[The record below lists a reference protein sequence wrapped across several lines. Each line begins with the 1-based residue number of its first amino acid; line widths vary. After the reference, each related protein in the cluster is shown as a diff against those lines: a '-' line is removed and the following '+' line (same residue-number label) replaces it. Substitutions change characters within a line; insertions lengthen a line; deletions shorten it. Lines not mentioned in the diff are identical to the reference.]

1 MTVIAHLSDI
11 HFGAHDPQ
19 IVAAAEAWLIER
31 QPDLV
36 IISGD
41 LTQRARTHQFRQ
53 AADFIRRIRAGGVE
67 VLAVPGNHD
76 VPLYDVTRRL
86 LSPLGRYKR
95 LISRDPCPWFETD
108 TLAVLGI
115 NTARSI
121 AIKGGRIGHEQMRI
135 IEERFRHVPP
145 HKNRILVTHHPLF
158 GMPLGEDGKVSAAV
172 GRNTRAVE
180 FVKRANVDLALAGHF
195 HLPFAGSADAM
206 VENFGSL
213 LVVQAGTATSVR
225 LRGGEVQSFNWIELN
240 GRHDLTLQVMR
251 WQGETFHCA
260 TAARYLFANGT
271 WRKASQDSTA

>member
-1 MTVIAHLSDI
+1 MTSIAHLSDI

-19 IVAAAEAWLIER
+19 IVAALEAWLIER
-31 QPDLV
+31 QPELV

-41 LTQRARTHQFRQ
+41 LTQRARTRQFRQ
-53 AADFIRRIRAGGVE
+53 AADFIKRLRSGGVE

-108 TLAVLGI
+108 TIAVLGI

-135 IEERFRHVPP
+135 IEQRFRPVPP
-145 HKNRILVTHHPLF
+145 HKSRILVTHHPLF
-158 GMPLGEDGKVSAAV
+158 SMPLGESGKPSAAV
-172 GRNTRAVE
+172 GRNTRAIA
-180 FVKRANVDLALAGHF
+180 FVKRAEVHLALAGHY

-213 LVVQAGTATSVR
+213 LVVQAGTATSIR
-225 LRGGEVQSFNWIELN
+225 LRGGEMQSFNWIELN
-240 GRHDLTLQVMR
+240 GPHDLTLHLMR
-251 WQGETFHCA
+251 WHDDSFRCA
-260 TAARYLFANGT
+260 TTARYLFTDDT
-271 WRKASQDSTA
+271 WRPAPGNTPA